1 MKRKLAVGLATGA
14 LATGGAAVALG
25 AGSDGGFLSGDPEAD
40 LAEDLAAELDGV
52 SASEIEA
59 ALERVHEQRASEMHQ
74 RMAEAIAAELDGVS
88 ADRIADALDKHAEE
102 MRASIEAGELPNPGD
117 LVETLAE
124 ELDKSEEQIED
135 ALGAA
140 REEAFGDAHF
150 APAPPPGAPG
160 FGPEVHVAPAL

>member
-1 MKRKLAVGLATGA
+1 MKRKLAVGVAAGA

-25 AGSDGGFLSGDPEAD
+25 AGSDGGPFSGDPEAD

-59 ALERVHEQRASEMHQ
+59 ALERVREERTSEMRQRA
-74 RMAEAIAAELDGVS
+74 ADAIAAELDGVS
-88 ADRIADALDKHAEE
+88 ADQVAAAFEKHDDEV
-102 MRASIEAGELPNPGD
+102 RAAIEAGELPDPGD

-124 ELDKSEEQIED
+124 ELGKSEEEIED

-160 FGPEVHVAPAL
+160 FGPEVHIAPAL